1 MPPGAE
7 PEKKKEVH
15 TLSELKPA
23 AIMSGST
30 GEKPVETEDKP
41 IEVEL
46 NEIQWKYEYKEY
58 PAFYVRAVDGDTID
72 LILDLGFGIKSKQRV
87 RLEGIDAPEMKGD
100 DLLAGKNAKQFVENA
115 FERNGRCCT
124 VVVKKESISDYDRVI
139 GDIILEDDVKL
150 SEALV
155 AFGKA
160 RRTS

>member
-1 MPPGAE
+1 MPPGAD

-72 LILDLGFGIKSKQRV
+72 LILDLGFGIKINCVSWIAPGLHSVSTMQR
-87 RLEGIDAPEMKGD
+87 
-100 DLLAGKNAKQFVENA
+100 QFIQ
-115 FERNGRCCT
+115 CLT
-124 VVVKKESISDYDRVI
+124 
-139 GDIILEDDVKL
+139 
-150 SEALV
+150 
-155 AFGKA
+155 
-160 RRTS
+160 

>member
-23 AIMSGST
+23 SLDAGPT
-30 GEKPVETEDKP
+30 DEVKKQTE
-41 IEVEL
+41 VL

-87 RLEGIDAPEMKGD
+87 RLEGVDAPELKGD
-100 DLLAGKNAKQFVENA
+100 ELLAGKDAKRFVETT
-115 FERNGRCCT
+115 FEHNGRCCT
-124 VVVKKESISDYDRVI
+124 VVVKKESVSDYDRVI
-139 GDIILEDDVKL
+139 GDIILEDGVKL
-150 SEALV
+150 SEALIL
-155 AFGKA
+155 FGKA
-160 RRTS
+160 ERTS

>member
-1 MPPGAE
+1 MPPGASAD
-7 PEKKKEVH
+7 KKEVH

-23 AIMSGST
+23 SLVAGPT
-30 GEKPVETEDKP
+30 GEVKEQTE
-41 IEVEL
+41 VL

-155 AFGKA
+155 MFGKA